1 MRNSTEALESSKVK
15 IAITQIAKA
24 KAKANTEIAKLL
36 THHTISVREGIMAKI
51 QRSTRISHLF
61 GTTTI
66 GRRSSVLGK
75 HFKLWRFSFAFLYK

>member
-24 KAKANTEIAKLL
+24 KANTEIAKLL
-36 THHTISVREGIMAKI
+36 PHHTISVREGIMAKI